1 MGCLENKTAVV
12 TGGSR
17 GIGAAI
23 AVELARQGASV
34 AFTYQSDRTAADQI
48 AASIEAQ
55 GRRASMWK
63 VDHSDVPATRRTMM
77 DIAEAAGRVDILVNN
92 AGIFPY
98 GKIGEMTDSDL
109 DRALAIHVK
118 APFVAIQALVPS
130 MAPGGRIIS
139 IGSSLGQQVP
149 SPGLSVYATSKAA
162 LVGMTKALAR
172 EFGPRAITVNLV
184 NPGSTDTDMNPADGP
199 EAEAERARIAMGRYG
214 RPDEVASL
222 VAYLAGPDAS
232 YVTGAIF
239 SVDGGAT
246 A

>member
-34 AFTYQSDRTAADQI
+34 AFTYRSDRRAADQI

-55 GRRASMWK
+55 GGRVSIWK
-63 VDHSDVPATRRTMM
+63 VDHSDVLATRKTMIG
-77 DIAEAAGRVDILVNN
+77 IAEAAGRVDILINN

-98 GKIGEMTDSDL
+98 GEIGEMTDSDL

-118 APFVAIQALVPS
+118 APFAAIQALVPS
-130 MAPGGRIIS
+130 MPPGGRIIS

-172 EFGPRAITVNLV
+172 EFGPLGITVNLV
-184 NPGSTDTDMNPADGP
+184 NPGSTNTDMNPSDGP
-199 EAEAERARIAMGRYG
+199 EAESERARIAIGRYG
-214 RPDEVASL
+214 LPSEVASM
-222 VAYLAGPDAS
+222 VTYLAGPDAS
-232 YVTGAIF
+232 YVTGAILPI
-239 SVDGGAT
+239 DGGAT